1 MGIGELLGLTGVA
14 TVEGANLYAFIMLNA
29 LVNQCRWHILQIR
42 HSLGEIRNVDYKP
55 IKWTFTKSLKEVF
68 TYTKPSIDIDPLL
81 SKMDKAIQRFP
92 KDGISSF
99 TATLF
104 GTLFEYK
111 QAGGDLLRDA
121 LTGVAAASSLT
132 FLRAFQ
138 LLNRVYNEYR
148 WYLLE
153 YRKLTK
159 DKEVANV
166 KQTYV
171 STSATRPLGKLLRG
185 KSALSPI
192 ADPNLKGL
200 EKDPPLQH
208 FIDEIW
214 SGQTGGGR
222 RRTSQ
227 RTRQRT
233 RRRRSGQRTSQRRSS
248 QRTRSNRT

>member
-1 MGIGELLGLTGVA
+1 MGVGELLGLTGVA

-42 HSLGEIRNVDYKP
+42 HSLGEINSINYKP
-55 IKWTFTKSLKEVF
+55 IKWTFTKTLKEVF
-68 TYTKPSIDIDPLL
+68 TYTKPPIDTDPLL
-81 SKMDKAIQRFP
+81 SKLDKTIQRFP

-104 GTLFEYK
+104 GTLFEYNK
-111 QAGGDLLRDA
+111 QVGGDLLRDA

-166 KQTYV
+166 KQTYM

-185 KSALSPI
+185 KSAISPI

-200 EKDPPLQH
+200 VNDPPLQH

-222 RRTSQ
+222 RRTM
-227 RTRQRT
+227 
-233 RRRRSGQRTSQRRSS
+233 RRRTSQRTS